1 MARKVG
7 LNGIDLANQRIQNVG
22 AASALTDAVN
32 LGQVNNLL
40 NGLSWHGAVMAASTG
55 NVSIASPG
63 TALDGVTLAN
73 GQRVLLKNQ
82 TDATQNG
89 VYIFNGSASALTRAA
104 DGVQGT
110 LNGGAAFYVEAGTT
124 NGDKGFT
131 LTTDDPITVG
141 TTALAFS
148 QFSGSG
154 IAYTAGTGIT
164 INGAVVAI
172 DPTVVARKYAAN
184 VGDGTSSTIAV
195 PHNLGT
201 LDVVAQLILVATGET
216 VETDTVR
223 TTTNAV
229 AFTFASAP
237 ASGQYRAVITG

>member
-1 MARKVG
+1 MTRKV
-7 LNGIDLANQRIQNVG
+7 LNGLDLNSQRLQNLG

-32 LGQVNNLL
+32 LGQVNNLI
-40 NGLSWHGAVMAASTG
+40 NGLSWHGAVIAASTG
-55 NVSIASPG
+55 NVALASPG
-63 TALDGVTLAN
+63 TTLDGITLAN
-73 GQRVLLKNQ
+73 GQRILLKNQ

-154 IAYTAGTGIT
+154 VAYTAG
-164 INGAVVAI
+164 NGLTLSGSTFAI

-184 VGDGTSSTIAV
+184 IGDGSSSTITVA
-195 PHNLGT
+195 HNLGT
-201 LDVVAQLILVATGET
+201 LDVIVQVVLVSTGET
-216 VETDTVR
+216 IETDTVR
-223 TTTNAV
+223 TNTNTV
-229 AFTFASAP
+229 ALTFPSAP
-237 ASGQYRAVITG
+237 AAGQYRAIITG

>member
-1 MARKVG
+1 MTRKV
-7 LNGIDLANQRIQNVG
+7 LNGLDLNSQRLQNLG

-32 LGQVNNLL
+32 LGQVNNLI
-40 NGLSWHGAVMAASTG
+40 NGLSWHGALIAASTG
-55 NVSIASPG
+55 NVNLASPG
-63 TALDGVTLAN
+63 TTLDGITLAN

-154 IAYTAGTGIT
+154 VAYTAGTGLT
-164 INGAVVAI
+164 LNGSTFAI

-184 VGDGTSSTIAV
+184 VGDGSSSTITVA
-195 PHNLGT
+195 HNLGT
-201 LDVVAQLILVATGET
+201 LDVIVQVVLVSTGET
-216 VETDTVR
+216 IETDTVR
-223 TTTNAV
+223 TNTNTV
-229 AFTFASAP
+229 ALTFPSAP
-237 ASGQYRAVITG
+237 AAGQYRAVITG

>member
-1 MARKVG
+1 MTRKV
-7 LNGIDLANQRIQNVG
+7 LNGLDLNSQRLQNLG

-32 LGQVNNLL
+32 LGQVNNLI
-40 NGLSWHGAVMAASTG
+40 NGLSWHGAVIAASTG
-55 NVSIASPG
+55 NVALASPG
-63 TALDGVTLAN
+63 TTLDGITLAN
-73 GQRVLLKNQ
+73 GQRILLKNQ

-104 DGVQGT
+104 DGIQGS

-154 IAYTAGTGIT
+154 VAYAAG
-164 INGAVVAI
+164 NGLTLSGSTFAI

-184 VGDGTSSTIAV
+184 VGDGSSSTITVA
-195 PHNLGT
+195 HNLGT
-201 LDVVAQLILVATGET
+201 LDVIVQVVLVSTGET
-216 VETDTVR
+216 IETDTVR
-223 TTTNAV
+223 TNTNTV
-229 AFTFASAP
+229 ALTFPSAP
-237 ASGQYRAVITG
+237 AAGQYRAIITG